1 MKQFW
6 KKKLPA
12 VLLTLALMIGM
23 VPAAMAEGETPPDPT
38 VCPHN
43 YVWTN
48 QGDTHQGVC
57 SICGNTTSGTHV
69 FEEGTAD
76 PKPTCTTGGTRIDT
90 CKVCGA
96 TKTVSLD
103 PENHSWVKDSVI
115 KEATCTEK
123 GVERQICQVCQ
134 QSQEVETPAKGHKW
148 GDWITTQASTC
159 KDQGTQTRTC
169 SVCQGTETQKL
180 PLSTNHTDNDHNNI
194 CDICGRSIVAQY
206 TVSFQTGGSS
216 VASQTVASG
225 GRPSSPTAPTRSGYV
240 FLGWTESQAN
250 NYVYTGQSCLSAG
263 DVANKTISGNKTYYA
278 LYRAS
283 MTGRNITITLDGTGG
298 IYGNT
303 ATSKSSSL
311 RDQLY
316 SQFNSVTGSGT
327 ALQYVRFGSA
337 SGTGYGTLYHD
348 SGLNSLRTN
357 QNYTYSNSGSYTLS
371 SLYFLPSG
379 STGTYSISYTAS
391 DSYGNTVSG
400 TVSFVVGNSAS
411 KITYTVAPGQSVALR
426 ASDFNDAYQER
437 YNDTVRWVTFSTS
450 STLNTTNGTV
460 YYNYGGNSETAFTKS
475 SIDDYK
481 FYYNSSGYGDY
492 PLNDLTFAA
501 GSGASSH
508 TVTLSFRAYYSTS
521 RYVDGTVEI
530 KVTNSAASSL
540 TYTVAPGQSVGFQTS
555 GFNSVYQE
563 EYNDT
568 VRWVTFSAPS
578 TLNADNGVIYYNYG
592 ASGERAFTRSTL
604 DDYKFYY
611 SSSSYGDYPLGNLT
625 FVASDDFDTTIT
637 LSFRAY
643 YSTSRYVDGTL
654 SIKPSSAVD
663 GKGDVLY
670 YTTYTTNVQI
680 NPNDI
685 ARFFNAKYPSNTFQ
699 YAAVTS
705 VPSAGSLY
713 YNYYGT
719 SSYGS
724 SQLRLTNSN
733 CDNKML
739 YFSPTSTSQYSLSEL
754 TYIPSGSNYCAAIPF
769 TAYGSGSRSV
779 SGTIFISVS
788 YSTVADVY
796 GATPKGTAVTFPASA
811 ISSAVSSATGTSL
824 SSIQL
829 LSLPSSSSG
838 VVYVGTGSTR
848 ANTTTRYGYSSGSQ
862 RISQLRFV
870 PASGFTGSVELP
882 YVAYNSS
889 NKAIASGKFCLGVV
903 NRIASYSDMNASTW
917 CYKYV
922 VELSDANVISGY
934 KNGTFRPNNTVTY
947 GEALKLIMLAAG
959 YSVQNPT
966 SSHWAS
972 GYLSRAKTDGLVSGT
987 VKLDAPISRLAVAQ
1001 IAAKA
1006 MKLSTSGLSSVKPF
1020 TDTNDVYVQALYGA
1034 GIVEGYFA
1042 NGTSTYKPNNTLT
1055 RGQISAI
1062 VWRMERADG

>member
-1 MKQFW
+1 MKHFW

-23 VPAAMAEGETPPDPT
+23 VPAAMAEGETGEGGEPSHTHTWSEDWSRDASQHWHACTGCGEKGDVADHDFTVVTDTPPTCYQPGSKISR
-38 VCPHN
+38 CA
-43 YVWTN
+43 
-48 QGDTHQGVC
+48 
-57 SICGNTTSGTHV
+57 ICGYEVAETPGATGNHVYGSEWKYDLVNHWHACTTSGC
-69 FEEGTAD
+69 TATKD
-76 PKPTCTTGGTRIDT
+76 TDRHMPSDSGSITEPTCTTPGSIRYT
-90 CKVCGA
+90 CVICGQPY
-96 TKTVSLD
+96 TVQTSAALGHSLD
-103 PENHSWVKDSVI
+103 ANGKCI
-115 KEATCTEK
+115 RC
-123 GVERQICQVCQ
+123 GQ
-134 QSQEVETPAKGHKW
+134 Q
-148 GDWITTQASTC
+148 ITT
-159 KDQGTQTRTC
+159 
-169 SVCQGTETQKL
+169 SV
-180 PLSTNHTDNDHNNI
+180 
-194 CDICGRSIVAQY
+194 

-216 VASQTVASG
+216 VASQSVAYG
-225 GRPSSPTAPTRSGYV
+225 GRPTVPANPTRSGYV
-240 FLGWTESQAN
+240 FLGWTTTLYN
-250 NYVYTGQSCLSAG
+250 NYLYTGTQTYYSGSQIA
-263 DVANKTISGNKTYYA
+263 TIAVTKNTTYYA
-278 LYRAS
+278 LYQAGS
-283 MTGRNITITLDGTGG
+283 YTRNISVTLDGTGG

-303 ATSKSSSL
+303 ATTKSSSM

-316 SQFNSVTGSGT
+316 SQFYSATGST
-327 ALQYVRFGSA
+327 LYRVRFGSA
-337 SGTGYGTLYHD
+337 SGTSYGTLYND
-348 SGLNSLRTN
+348 SSLNSLQTSRDYYYN
-357 QNYTYSNSGSYTLS
+357 NNNSYTLA

-379 STGTYSISYTAS
+379 NTGTYSISYTAY
-391 DSYGNTVSG
+391 DSSGNAGMTG

-426 ASDFNDAYQER
+426 ASDFNDAYRER
-437 YNDTVRWVTFSTS
+437 YSDTVRWVTFSTS

-779 SGTIFISVS
+779 SGTILISVS

-959 YSVQNPT
+959 YSAQNPT